1 MQPPILTFRHMA
13 RSAAVEAEART
24 LASRLARF
32 DDRIVECHVTI
43 ECVSDSAHR
52 PYLVK
57 IDLTLP
63 GAHIHADSLHS
74 DGSGHSGLYPAMHA
88 SYENARRQLQHLRA
102 GARHRP

>member
-1 MQPPILTFRHMA
+1 MA
-13 RSAAVEAEART
+13 SK
-24 LASRLARF
+24 LQRF
-32 DDRIVECHVTI
+32 DDRIRECHVTI
-43 ECVSDSAHR
+43 EFTSDGIHG

-88 SYENARRQLQHLRA
+88 SYDNARRQLQHLRA
-102 GARHRP
+102 GAGHRS